1 MMLIKVIAGENMTF
15 QDLKPDPCFE
25 NALDC
30 SEDPRILLRKF
41 FWIGL
46 LCLVVLLI
54 LATYGIYRVFSWR
67 LVESA
72 HTEAQAIC
80 QVVLVK
86 EKKHLLAFDDQD
98 QARLDLP
105 DDEKSGFEKRLKKYL
120 APFAIDAVWVW
131 DQRHRVINRPG
142 NHQDKPM
149 VTPSS
154 ALAQALAGG
163 SLTRLEK
170 SSDASFQG
178 GKSHSSK
185 EQMVSYLPIRG
196 EHEYE
201 VLGAF
206 EIRRSIE
213 GYRAEI
219 RRGVAF
225 SAILLSTVLLA
236 LFACVFLL
244 VKRGAQRLAKAQDI
258 LHAMAITD
266 PLTGIYNRREVL
278 ARAEE
283 SFWGQKRGNCRN
295 VSGYFSILMI
305 DFDDFKNINDS
316 YGHPVGDRVLQDLVL
331 RIQTVLRPTDMVGRV
346 GGEEFLVVL
355 PGANSQQC
363 QEVAERL
370 RKAVGDMPFEVGDL
384 QTYGSVSIGGATAN
398 SMDSG
403 LEALLQRADKGLYR
417 AKNLGK
423 DISFWEGDVVSSAGA
438 VE

>member
-1 MMLIKVIAGENMTF
+1 MAF
-15 QDLKPDPCFE
+15 PDLKQDPCFE

-30 SEDPRILLRKF
+30 SEDPRTMLRKF

-46 LCLVVLLI
+46 LCLVALLI
-54 LATYGIYRVFSWR
+54 MATYGIYRVFSWR

-86 EKKHLLAFDDQD
+86 EKKHLLAIDDQGL
-98 QARLDLP
+98 ARLELP
-105 DDEKSGFEKRLKKYL
+105 DEEKAGFEKRLKKYL
-120 APFAIDAVWVW
+120 APFAIDVVWVW
-131 DQRHRVINRPG
+131 DQRHRIINRTGSQQG
-142 NHQDKPM
+142 NPM
-149 VTPSS
+149 VTPSP

-163 SLTRLEK
+163 SLSRLEK

-178 GKSHSSK
+178 GTDRDSK
-185 EQMVSYLPIRG
+185 EQMVSYLPIWG
-196 EHEYE
+196 QHKNE

-206 EIRRSIE
+206 EIRRSVE
-213 GYRAEI
+213 DYRAAI

-244 VKRGAQRLAKAQDI
+244 VKKGAQRLAKAQDI
-258 LHAMAITD
+258 LHALATTD

-283 SFWGQKRGNCRN
+283 CFPERQGGHCRN
-295 VSGYFSILMI
+295 VSEGFSILML

-316 YGHPVGDRVLQDLVL
+316 YGHPVGDRVLQELVC
-331 RIQTVLRPTDMVGRV
+331 RIQTVLRSSDIVGRV

-355 PGANSQQC
+355 PDSNSGQC
-363 QEVAERL
+363 QEVADRL
-370 RKAVGDMPFEVGDL
+370 RKAVRERPFDLGDL
-384 QTYGSVSIGGATAN
+384 QIYGSISIGGATAGLL
-398 SMDSG
+398 DSG
-403 LEALLQRADKGLYR
+403 LEALLKRADKGLYR

-423 DISFWEGDVVSSAGA
+423 DFSCWEKEAVSCAGA